1 MSDAADEIAEIAKTI
16 AEQKG
21 AAAAMSELLTLPFGV
36 ETSEPKDLIVSGVKI
51 ERIAPAAESA
61 RAAPLSISPACRK
74 PATSVWLGATR
85 S

>member
-1 MSDAADEIAEIAKTI
+1 MSDAADEIAEIANTI

-51 ERIAPAAESA
+51 ERIAPAAERA
-61 RAAPLSISPACRK
+61 RAAPHQ
-74 PATSVWLGATR
+74 
-85 S
+85 